1 MTVGVSNIDL
11 GQRAS
16 ILVLLTESDWCRPQ
30 RGAQAWLGL
39 ITKLAFWT
47 GRAASH
53 FSPIKS
59 RTFSIR
65 GGICMSEGLILPL
78 RLPPRIVPED
88 NGPNRDS
95 HPTGG
100 ITSWV
105 LGCSRIEIR
114 LLLTAPP
121 LAMTS
126 VPVLSRWTKK
136 RTISY
141 ITRAAAR
148 NQQPSLQDAQSCRP
162 LCKVRPRPESG

>member
-16 ILVLLTESDWCRPQ
+16 ILVLLTESDRCRSQ

-39 ITKLAFWT
+39 ITKLAFWNW
-47 GRAASH
+47 
-53 FSPIKS
+53 KS
-59 RTFSIR
+59 SEPLLANQIQNVSIR

-136 RTISY
+136 RTISHT
-141 ITRAAAR
+141 TRAAAR

>member
-16 ILVLLTESDWCRPQ
+16 ILVLLTESDRCRSQ

-39 ITKLAFWT
+39 ITKLAFWNW
-47 GRAASH
+47 
-53 FSPIKS
+53 KS
-59 RTFSIR
+59 SEPLLANQIQNVSIR
-65 GGICMSEGLILPL
+65 EGICMSEGLILPL

-100 ITSWV
+100 ITSLV
-105 LGCSRIEIR
+105 LGCSRTEIR

-136 RTISY
+136 RTISHT
-141 ITRAAAR
+141 TRAAAR